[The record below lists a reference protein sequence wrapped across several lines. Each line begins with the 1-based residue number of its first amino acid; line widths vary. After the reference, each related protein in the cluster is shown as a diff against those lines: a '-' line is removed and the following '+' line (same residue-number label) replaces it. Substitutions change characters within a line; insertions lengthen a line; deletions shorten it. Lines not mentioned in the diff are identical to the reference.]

1 MSLFISLLGWT
12 GMALLLLSFAFQQ
25 RIRGNIYFVLNA
37 IGALLIAIY
46 CIYSKAWPPAVLNI
60 VWLLVA
66 IRSLLI
72 RKRSMSHSW
81 SASGEGHC
89 LKASV
94 QNRHALTHNDRVEV

>member
-1 MSLFISLLGWT
+1 MNLFVSIIGWT

-25 RIRGNIYFVLNA
+25 RIRSTAYFVINA
-37 IGALLIAIY
+37 VGALLIAAY

-72 RKRSMSHSW
+72 RKRGLSRSRI
-81 SASGEGHC
+81 ASGDGRGFE
-89 LKASV
+89 ASA
-94 QNRHALTHNDRVEV
+94 QNRHALTHNDRIEV